1 MRLGAGLH
9 WQFHDHGPLNMG
21 PIIILGLVTAQRLA
35 ELVIA
40 RRNTAALMAAGG
52 REVGAAHY
60 PIIVLFHAAWLFG
73 LWIFA
78 RGQDV
83 NWILIGVFVVLQALR
98 VWVLATLGPRWTTRI
113 ILMPEK
119 PLVVGGPFKFMRHP
133 NYAVVAAEIFVLP
146 LAFGLVTFA
155 LIGGVTNLGLLAYRI
170 GIESAALAPNR
181 AKSI

>member
-1 MRLGAGLH
+1 VRSWTRVYRQLYDNGALSME
-9 WQFHDHGPLNMG
+9 PE
-21 PIIILGLVTAQRLA
+21 IILGLVTAQRLA

-40 RRNTAALMAAGG
+40 KRNTAALMANGG

-60 PIIVLFHAAWLFG
+60 PVIVLFHAAWLLG
-73 LWIFA
+73 LWILA

-83 NWILIGVFVVLQALR
+83 NWILIGVFGLLQALR

-119 PLVVGGPFKFMRHP
+119 PLVLAGPFKFMNHP

-146 LAFGLVTFA
+146 LAFGLFWFA
-155 LIGGVTNLGLLAYRI
+155 LIGGVINLGILAYRI
-170 GIESAALAPNR
+170 RIEEQALSPQR
-181 AKSI
+181 